1 MTYFPC
7 SIFRLFTCYNI
18 QIVALCGIIR
28 EWRII
33 ALEMSV
39 IESRC
44 YFGEIDNSGLCKWQN
59 VLCLALQTQ
68 LGFGSADFF
77 FPRLTALF
85 YIPGQACIAIRI
97 TSLLSVIFVTITHV
111 IRGCYKVFIVSL
123 GWWQSLMWQWILS
136 IYTLPNKKQWNL
148 TSTHAHILFVPRICL
163 ILLVFGLP
171 KLHFIFS
178 ILDRM
183 QLLLPDWDVA
193 NRIH

>member
-68 LGFGSADFF
+68 LGFGSTVWFF
-77 FPRLTALF
+77 FTLTALF
-85 YIPGQACIAIRI
+85 YIPEQACIAIRI
-97 TSLLSVIFVTITHV
+97 TSLLSVIFMTMQSMAKYIIFHTTRV
-111 IRGCYKVFIVSL
+111 IRGCYKVFIMSL
-123 GWWQSLMWQWILS
+123 GWWQSL
-136 IYTLPNKKQWNL
+136 
-148 TSTHAHILFVPRICL
+148 V
-163 ILLVFGLP
+163 
-171 KLHFIFS
+171 
-178 ILDRM
+178 
-183 QLLLPDWDVA
+183 
-193 NRIH
+193 

>member
-1 MTYFPC
+1 MLHFQ
-7 SIFRLFTCYNI
+7 IACYNI
-18 QIVALCGIIR
+18 QIVALYWNYQRMKDC
-28 EWRII
+28 

-59 VLCLALQTQ
+59 VCLALQTQ

-111 IRGCYKVFIVSL
+111 IKGCYKVFIEFGMVAV
-123 GWWQSLMWQWILS
+123 INVAVNTIN
-136 IYTLPNKKQWNL
+136 IYFAKQEAMK
-148 TSTHAHILFVPRICL
+148 SY
-163 ILLVFGLP
+163 
-171 KLHFIFS
+171 
-178 ILDRM
+178 
-183 QLLLPDWDVA
+183 
-193 NRIH
+193 